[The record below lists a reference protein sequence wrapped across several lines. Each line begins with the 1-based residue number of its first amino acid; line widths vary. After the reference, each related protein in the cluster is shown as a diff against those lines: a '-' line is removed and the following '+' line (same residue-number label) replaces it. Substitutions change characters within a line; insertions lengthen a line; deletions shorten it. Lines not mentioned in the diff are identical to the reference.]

1 MSLALIASAHI
12 AAQKIREN
20 MYGGGS
26 SDSSCGLSDEDKE
39 LLATHAALLQ
49 CQDLSDVP
57 TVNQYIQTNTNAK
70 ARTDK
75 SCVNCKHS
83 KYFPYL
89 IETDDAYCSKY
100 VCLERLKQLY
110 LEDSIVDN
118 EHICLLYEYDENE
131 KCVCCK
137 HGE

>member
-39 LLATHAALLQ
+39 LLATHSALLQ

-57 TVNQYIQTNTNAK
+57 TVN
-70 ARTDK
+70 
-75 SCVNCKHS
+75 
-83 KYFPYL
+83 
-89 IETDDAYCSKY
+89 
-100 VCLERLKQLY
+100 
-110 LEDSIVDN
+110 
-118 EHICLLYEYDENE
+118 
-131 KCVCCK
+131 
-137 HGE
+137 